1 MTRHLA
7 RLADIAYRRRGRV
20 ILAWIAAAVVIIGV
34 GSSLAGEYNADYN
47 TPGSESKAASDLT
60 ERSFGGYSGQEIYVV
75 WKDPAGAERPASQ
88 ERVDAFLA
96 EAGQVAHV
104 ARPTPTRLSEDGTIG
119 STTLPLTI
127 EGWDVPK
134 EDGEKLI
141 AAAEKYSGDGL
152 EIRLGGDPI
161 RDAQEQASPEGIG
174 FLGAAIVLLIAFGSV
189 VAAGLPLLIA
199 LVGLG
204 ITSGG
209 LIVLLANVVD
219 VPDWTTA
226 VSGLI
231 GIGVG
236 VDYALLVLTRFR
248 AAMSDGKDRHDAV
261 VEAVTT
267 AGRSVIIAGCT
278 VVIAVLGLFLT
289 GLPYMY
295 GVAISASLA
304 VLVVML
310 AAVSLLPALLS
321 YLGPRVDRLKL
332 PFLGRALKAEGNGES
347 PAARWSHAVQRRPWT
362 AAILATVVL
371 LALAIPALDMRL
383 GFPDAGNDP
392 PNTMTRQAYDLNAEG
407 FGAGTNGPLVIAAEL
422 PDAGAQAT
430 IGSFAERLRAE
441 RGVAFVADPQINR
454 EGDAAIVTVAPRGSP
469 QDAETEALVNRLRED
484 VIPEAL
490 RGSGVTAQ
498 IGGVTAAL
506 EDQSEY
512 VTDRMPVFIAGV
524 VGLSFLLLLVAFHS
538 PLISLKAAVMNLL
551 SVGAAYGVMT
561 LVAKGGAV
569 GELVGIDREVPIAP
583 FMPVM
588 MFAILFGLSM
598 DYEVFLI
605 SRIRE
610 EYLKDGNTRRAV
622 ADGLAKTAR
631 VITAAAAIMVVVFL
645 AFLAAPDVF
654 LKLFGVGLASAI
666 FLDATIVRMVLVPAV
681 MQLLGRL
688 NWWIP
693 GGWSGSCRG
702 WTSSASP
709 WARRA
714 GPRGGRYNPAGCR
727 ATNPAVDRIEAC
739 QREPVTR
746 VPLVSKRTPAT
757 TRKTWPGLDQIVI
770 QRPGPGEPQLI
781 RRPESRGPASRPAE
795 ASAKETEPEQS

>member
-1 MTRHLA
+1 MTGVLA
-7 RLADIAYRRRGRV
+7 RLADVAYRRRGRMV
-20 ILAWIAAAVVIIGV
+20 LAWIAATVVIIGL
-34 GSSLAGEYNADYN
+34 GSALAGEYNADYN

-60 ERSFGGYSGQEIYVV
+60 EQRFEGYSGQEVYVV
-75 WKDPAGAERPASQ
+75 WKDPEGARSPAAR

-96 EAGQVAHV
+96 EARRVDHV
-104 ARPTPTRLSEDGTIG
+104 GEPTPIRVSQDGTIG
-119 STTLPLTI
+119 ATTLPLTI
-127 EGWDVPK
+127 AGWDVPK

-141 AAAEKYSGDGL
+141 AAADRNSVDGL
-152 EIRLGGDPI
+152 EIKLGGDPI
-161 RDAQEQASPEGIG
+161 YQAQDSTPPEGIG
-174 FLGAAIVLLIAFGSV
+174 FLGGAIVLLIAFGSV
-189 VAAGLPLLIA
+189 VAAGLPLVIA

-204 ITSGG
+204 ISSGG
-209 LIVLLANVVD
+209 LIVLLANVID

-236 VDYALLVLTRFR
+236 IDYALLVLTRFR
-248 AAMSDGKDRHDAV
+248 AAMNAGKDRHDAV

-267 AGRSVIIAGCT
+267 AGRSVIIAGGT

-310 AAVSLLPALLS
+310 AAVSLLPAILS
-321 YLGPRVDRLKL
+321 YLGPRVDRLRIPL
-332 PFLGRALKAEGNGES
+332 LGRTLRAEGDGES

-362 AAILATVVL
+362 AAILATAVL
-371 LALAIPALDMRL
+371 LALAAPALGMRL

-392 PNTMTRQAYDLNAEG
+392 PDTMTRQAYDLNTEG
-407 FGAGTNGPLVIAAEL
+407 FGPGTNGPLVIAAQL
-422 PDAGAQAT
+422 PDQSAAAT
-430 IGSFAERLRAE
+430 IDALAERLRDE
-441 RGVAFVADPQINR
+441 RGVAFVPEPQIND
-454 EGDAAIVTVAPRGSP
+454 EGDAAIVTVIPTTSP
-469 QDAETEALVNRLRED
+469 QDTETEDLVNRLRND
-484 VIPEAL
+484 VLPDAL
-490 RGSGVTAQ
+490 GASGIGAQ

-506 EDQSEY
+506 EDQSDY
-512 VTDRMPVFIAGV
+512 VTDRLPLFIAGV

-561 LVAKGGAV
+561 LVAEGGAV
-569 GELVGIDREVPIAP
+569 AELIGIDHEVPIAP

-598 DYEVFLI
+598 DYEVFLV

-610 EYLKDGNTRRAV
+610 EYLKHGDTRRAV

-654 LKLFGVGLASAI
+654 LKLFGIGLATAI
-666 FLDATIVRMVLVPAV
+666 LLDATVVRMVLVPAV
-681 MQLLGRL
+681 MQLLGDR

-693 GGWSGSCRG
+693 GWLERIL
-702 WTSSASP
+702 
-709 WARRA
+709 
-714 GPRGGRYNPAGCR
+714 PRLD
-727 ATNPAVDRIEAC
+727 VE
-739 QREPVTR
+739 R
-746 VPLVSKRTPAT
+746 VGVS
-757 TRKTWPGLDQIVI
+757 
-770 QRPGPGEPQLI
+770 
-781 RRPESRGPASRPAE
+781 PAE
-795 ASAKETEPEQS
+795 GRA

>member
-1 MTRHLA
+1 MTRRLA

-20 ILAWIAAAVVIIGV
+20 VLGWIAATVVIIGV

-47 TPGSESKAASDLT
+47 TPGSESKAASELT
-60 ERSFGGYSGQEIYVV
+60 EQRFGGYSGQAIYVV
-75 WKDPAGAERPASQ
+75 WKDPAGARSPGAQ
-88 ERVDAFLA
+88 ARIKAFLA
-96 EAGQVAHV
+96 DAKRVDHV
-104 ARPTPTRLSEDGTIG
+104 AEPTPTRVSRDGTIG

-141 AAAEKYSGDGL
+141 AAAEANSGDGL
-152 EIRLGGDPI
+152 QIKLGGDPI
-161 RDAQEQASPEGIG
+161 RQAQEATSPEGLG

-189 VAAGLPLLIA
+189 VAAGLPLVIA

-204 ITSGG
+204 ISSGG
-209 LIVLLANVVD
+209 LILLLANVVD

-236 VDYALLVLTRFR
+236 IDYSLLVLTRFR
-248 AAMSDGKDRHDAV
+248 AAMNEGKDRHDAV

-267 AGRSVIIAGCT
+267 AGRSVIIAGGT

-310 AAVSLLPALLS
+310 AAVTLLPALLS
-321 YLGPRVDRLKL
+321 YLGPNVDRLRI
-332 PFLGRALKAEGNGES
+332 PFLGRTLKAEGDGES

-362 AAILATVVL
+362 AAIAATAVL
-371 LALAIPALDMRL
+371 LALAAPALGMRL
-383 GFPDAGNDP
+383 GFPDEGNDP
-392 PNTMTRQAYDLNAEG
+392 PSTMTRQAYDLNTEG
-407 FGAGTNGPLVIAAEL
+407 FGPGTNGPLVIAAEL
-422 PDAGAQAT
+422 PDSDARAT
-430 IGSFAERLRAE
+430 IGSFAERLRAQ
-441 RGVAFVADPQINR
+441 RGVAFVADPQFNR
-454 EGDAAIVTVAPRGSP
+454 ERDAAIVTVIPQGSP

-490 RGSGVTAQ
+490 RGSGITAHV
-498 IGGVTAAL
+498 GGVTAAL

-512 VTDRMPVFIAGV
+512 IKDRMPLFIAAV

-561 LVAKGGAV
+561 VVAKGGAV
-569 GELVGIDREVPIAP
+569 GELIGIDHEVPIAP

-610 EYLKDGNTRRAV
+610 EYLKHGNTRRAV

-654 LKLFGVGLASAI
+654 LKLFGIGLASAI

-681 MQLLGRL
+681 MQLLGNR

-693 GGWSGSCRG
+693 NWLERILPRLDVERV
-702 WTSSASP
+702 ALSP
-709 WARRA
+709 TEGRA
-714 GPRGGRYNPAGCR
+714 
-727 ATNPAVDRIEAC
+727 
-739 QREPVTR
+739 
-746 VPLVSKRTPAT
+746 
-757 TRKTWPGLDQIVI
+757 
-770 QRPGPGEPQLI
+770 
-781 RRPESRGPASRPAE
+781 
-795 ASAKETEPEQS
+795 